1 MNRLLDLQ
9 QKADAYLIVNPS
21 ALQTVLQLQLN
32 GVRLQQSLLRAA
44 NTCGCSKLGTEKLPL
59 PEEAGLADLKNQ
71 PTGDDFK
78 ALCPACRQELSER
91 LGALLFYAAA
101 LANLTGVNLSDICD
115 KEIDK
120 LDLLG
125 YFMLM

>member
-44 NTCGCSKLGTEKLPL
+44 NTCGCIKLGTEKLPL
-59 PEEAGLADLKNQ
+59 PEDAGFADLKNQ

-78 ALCPACRQELSER
+78 SLCPACRQELSER

-101 LANLTGVNLSDICD
+101 LANLLGVDLSEICD

>member
-9 QKADAYLIVNPS
+9 QKADAYLIVNPA
-21 ALQTVLQLQLN
+21 ALQTALQLQLN
-32 GVRLQQSLLRAA
+32 SVRLQQKLLAAA
-44 NTCGCSKLGTEKLPL
+44 NSCGCIKLGTAKLPL
-59 PEEAGLADLKNQ
+59 PEDAGWAELKSQ
-71 PTGDDFK
+71 PTGDDL
-78 ALCPACRQELSER
+78 AGLCPACRQELSER

-101 LANLTGVNLSDICD
+101 LANLLGLDLGEICD